1 MNTTFDGVETCTS
14 DDVTD
19 KENQPAPQLSIIW
32 LHGLGAD
39 GNDFAPVVP
48 ELEKLGVKNCRF
60 VFPHAPLQAVTINGG
75 MEMRS
80 WYDITSLDFN
90 DRQQDAAGIKA
101 SAQRTEALVQR
112 ELDRGMQA
120 EQIMLAGFSQGG
132 AVVLHTAIRLKQKIA
147 GVIALST
154 YLPLAE
160 TVAAEKTAANQQ
172 TPVFMAHGRN
182 DDVIEQRY
190 AEASRDAL
198 ESHGYTVQW
207 QSYDMPHSLSM
218 EEIVDL
224 ADWIKT
230 HRPK

>member
-1 MNTTFDGVETCTS
+1 
-14 DDVTD
+14 
-19 KENQPAPQLSIIW
+19 
-32 LHGLGAD
+32 
-39 GNDFAPVVP
+39 
-48 ELEKLGVKNCRF
+48 
-60 VFPHAPLQAVTINGG
+60 
-75 MEMRS
+75 
-80 WYDITSLDFN
+80 
-90 DRQQDAAGIKA
+90 
-101 SAQRTEALVQR
+101 
-112 ELDRGMQA
+112 MQA

-198 ESHGYTVQW
+198 ESHGYTCLLYT
-207 QSYDMPHSLSM
+207 SPSPRD
-218 EEIVDL
+218 
-224 ADWIKT
+224 
-230 HRPK
+230 RG

>member
-1 MNTTFDGVETCTS
+1 
-14 DDVTD
+14 
-19 KENQPAPQLSIIW
+19 
-32 LHGLGAD
+32 
-39 GNDFAPVVP
+39 
-48 ELEKLGVKNCRF
+48 
-60 VFPHAPLQAVTINGG
+60 
-75 MEMRS
+75 MRS